1 VSKSGHKQPATFLKA
16 MVACTPWVLSMYTL
30 YLLEYGKIWS
40 LETPH
45 RGKISVIILLTG
57 MGLSFVIYSRLF
69 RAKPGR
75 NP

>member
-1 VSKSGHKQPATFLKA
+1 
-16 MVACTPWVLSMYTL
+16 MYTL